1 MTKAK
6 VYEGFHDDKKVEEHW
21 ITSNIEESRL
31 KQRTVIEKNNVY
43 SVRVVITFILNKC
56 GWSVISD
63 HWSPIVIQQRFLKTY
78 ATPL

>member
-56 GWSVISD
+56 G
-63 HWSPIVIQQRFLKTY
+63 
-78 ATPL
+78 